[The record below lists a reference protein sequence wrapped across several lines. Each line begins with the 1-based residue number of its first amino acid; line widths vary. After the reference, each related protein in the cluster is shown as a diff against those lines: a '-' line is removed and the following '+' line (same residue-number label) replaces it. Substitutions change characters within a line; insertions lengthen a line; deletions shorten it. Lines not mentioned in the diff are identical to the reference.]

1 MSCAKYPFLGDQSN
15 TAKGVLFPRLR
26 RSGGKCRLDRTMT
39 LVVGNGCRGSRSQV
53 QGRPES
59 EKSARNDH
67 IGARSGQYFRLCPR
81 RSTSPFV
88 RYAATIRACS
98 TTPRST
104 SVAPCPSHC
113 GARPTRATASW
124 REEERGVGKGRV
136 RQVRSRG
143 APDHTTNNKI
153 SQKC

>member
-88 RYAATIRACS
+88 RS
-98 TTPRST
+98 S
-104 SVAPCPSHC
+104 S
-113 GARPTRATASW
+113 
-124 REEERGVGKGRV
+124 EERRVGKKGV
-136 RQVRSRG
+136 
-143 APDHTTNNKI
+143 
-153 SQKC
+153 